1 MKAQTKA
8 PTKTSKTV
16 YTPREMAMAMDDIA
30 RTEALRIRGL
40 SLLPFLAAIVFLIK
54 YQSFNNIYVVSSVMQ
69 AGTLTLY
76 GTLTVR
82 RQFIASVWRG
92 RKTTHR
98 KLYESNKAYFDGR
111 FARYGLREETK

>member
-1 MKAQTKA
+1 M
-8 PTKTSKTV
+8 
-16 YTPREMAMAMDDIA
+16 YTLREMAMAMDDIA
-30 RTEALRIRGL
+30 RTVALRIRGL
-40 SLLPFLAAIVFLIK
+40 SLLSFLAAIVFLIK
-54 YQSFNNIYVVSSVMQ
+54 YQSFNNIYVVSSVLQ

-111 FARYGLREETK
+111 FARYGLMEE